1 MSSGKHNERC
11 NKSRRQNGSAKS
23 LALNGPP
30 ASAGSSVNKAKRAH
44 EAAKQMVDKEA
55 IQKMLALKD
64 VELKN
69 AQKQAKRNLTKAI
82 KASAHKSFL
91 SKHGEMA

>member
-30 ASAGSSVNKAKRAH
+30 ASTGSSVNKAKRAH
-44 EAAKQMVDKEA
+44 EAAKQTVDKEA

-64 VELKN
+64 AEFKN
-69 AQKQAKRNLTKAI
+69 AQIQAKRNLTKAI

>member
-55 IQKMLALKD
+55 IQKMLEDA
-64 VELKN
+64 ELKN

>member
-55 IQKMLALKD
+55 IQKML
-64 VELKN
+64 EGRG
-69 AQKQAKRNLTKAI
+69 AQKRPKTSKTKSHQGHQGICTQIFFEQAW
-82 KASAHKSFL
+82 
-91 SKHGEMA
+91 